1 MNFSNEVLI
10 YIQTLKN
17 FLKTNEEAGVYFLSN
32 VNEIEF
38 FDNLSKIAQ
47 NNFEKNGEPNLTVEQ
62 FEFLRGIMVMFN
74 EIEKLEE
81 TFIFAFESKNFKYY
95 YK

>member
-17 FLKTNEEAGVYFLSN
+17 FLKTNKEANIYFLSN
-32 VNEIEF
+32 VNEEEF

-74 EIEKLEE
+74 EIEKQEE
-81 TFIFAFESKNFKYY
+81 TFIFDFESKNIKYH

>member
-17 FLKTNEEAGVYFLSN
+17 FLKTNKEANIYFLSN
-32 VNEIEF
+32 VNEEEF

-62 FEFLRGIMVMFN
+62 FEFLRGIMVVFN
-74 EIEKLEE
+74 EIEKQEE
-81 TFIFAFESKNFKYY
+81 TFIFAFESKNIKYH

>member
-17 FLKTNEEAGVYFLSN
+17 FLKTNKEANIYFLSN
-32 VNEIEF
+32 VNEEEF

-74 EIEKLEE
+74 QIEKQEE
-81 TFIFAFESKNFKYY
+81 IFIFTFESKNIKYH

>member
-1 MNFSNEVLI
+1 M
-10 YIQTLKN
+10 
-17 FLKTNEEAGVYFLSN
+17 SN
-32 VNEIEF
+32 VNEEEF

-62 FEFLRGIMVMFN
+62 FEFLRGIMVVFN
-74 EIEKLEE
+74 EIEKQEE
-81 TFIFAFESKNFKYY
+81 TFIFDFESKNIKYH

>member
-17 FLKTNEEAGVYFLSN
+17 FLKTNKEANIYFLSN
-32 VNEIEF
+32 VNEEEF
-38 FDNLSKIAQ
+38 FNNLSKISQ

-62 FEFLRGIMVMFN
+62 FEFLRGIMVVFN
-74 EIEKLEE
+74 EIEKQEE
-81 TFIFAFESKNFKYY
+81 TFIFDFESKNIKYH

>member
-1 MNFSNEVLI
+1 
-10 YIQTLKN
+10 
-17 FLKTNEEAGVYFLSN
+17 LSN
-32 VNEIEF
+32 VNEEEF

-74 EIEKLEE
+74 EIEKQEE
-81 TFIFAFESKNFKYY
+81 IFIFTFESKNIKYH

>member
-17 FLKTNEEAGVYFLSN
+17 FLKTNKEANIYFLSN
-32 VNEIEF
+32 VNEEEF

-74 EIEKLEE
+74 EIEKQEE
-81 TFIFAFESKNFKYY
+81 IFIFTFESKNIKYH

>member
-17 FLKTNEEAGVYFLSN
+17 FLKTNKEANIYFLSN
-32 VNEIEF
+32 VNEEEF

-62 FEFLRGIMVMFN
+62 FEFLRGIMVVFN
-74 EIEKLEE
+74 EIEKQEE
-81 TFIFAFESKNFKYY
+81 TFIFDFESKNIKYH

>member
-47 NNFEKNGEPNLTVEQ
+47 NNFEK
-62 FEFLRGIMVMFN
+62 
-74 EIEKLEE
+74 KW
-81 TFIFAFESKNFKYY
+81 
-95 YK
+95 